1 MPAPA
6 STNNPPLAAALAT
19 SGRILALFASERAF
33 TPRGGGEWR
42 ETRPREPVGRTLS
55 GRRCRADAVRQSLWG
70 TACPADAV
78 GQRLSGHARRERY
91 DAVSGLGVPDG
102 EALLAAL

>member
-1 MPAPA
+1 VAGN
-6 STNNPPLAAALAT
+6 SS
-19 SGRILALFASERAF
+19 SGA
-33 TPRGGGEWR
+33 
-42 ETRPREPVGRTLS
+42 
-55 GRRCRADAVRQSLWG
+55 CRADAVGQTLSADAVGQSLWG

-91 DAVSGLGVPDG
+91 DAVSGRGVPDG